1 MLHTQ
6 NYILYLEKSV
16 PPKKRRHAD
25 KAKPAR
31 TGKGKTAETA
41 ALLVEMLGEAGI
53 DALLGMV
60 TGGASAATKLGSK
73 GGKVLKYADD
83 IGDLAKR
90 KYSGAYE
97 KIDDVLFS
105 NKTDNNSEV
114 KRYFEDF
121 FENQKEITASQHNE
135 VLQFRNSRNKIDIQ
149 NGVSYFPKNEEISEY
164 VKKVKPRKCEGTNS
178 YYFDVGMHGN
188 QMNVAF
194 SSAENAATASPEALA
209 ITIAQNKNYV
219 KRQPVRLLSCNT
231 GVQLDGKECFAQKL
245 ANVLNAPV
253 LAPNNYLYI
262 DVNGGT
268 SVGLLNEGKMILFQP
283 HYGLSGSDNIANLD
297 KETWRTLLR
306 GIIK

>member
-1 MLHTQ
+1 
-6 NYILYLEKSV
+6 
-16 PPKKRRHAD
+16 
-25 KAKPAR
+25 
-31 TGKGKTAETA
+31 
-41 ALLVEMLGEAGI
+41 MLGEAGI

-60 TGGASAATKLGSK
+60 TGGASAAAKLGSK

-83 IGDLAKR
+83 VGDLAKR

-97 KIDDVLFS
+97 KIDDVLFPNTTSS
-105 NKTDNNSEV
+105 NAEA

-121 FENQKEITASQHNE
+121 FENQKEITANQHNE
-135 VLQFRNSRNKIDIQ
+135 ILQFRNSKNKIDIQ

-164 VKKVKPRKCEGTNS
+164 VKKVKPQKCEGTNS

-188 QMNVAF
+188 QINVAF

-231 GVQLDGKECFAQKL
+231 GAQLGGKECFAQKL
-245 ANVLNAPV
+245 ANALNAPV

-262 DVNGGT
+262 DAKGGT

-283 HYGLSGSDNIANLD
+283 HYGLNSSDNIANLD